1 MRSTKLWKTISIIS
15 CIVLILCLISLYLIY
30 NNIYDY
36 SWVSDYG
43 KIMKVIVS
51 FFQTL
56 FIFSTLIYI
65 YLKKYK
71 NT

>member
-1 MRSTKLWKTISIIS
+1 LRSTKLWKTISIIS
-15 CIVLILCLISLYLIY
+15 CIVLILSLISLYLIY
-30 NNIYDY
+30 NNYYDY